1 VKKILILG
9 GSGFVSTNLIKYLPE
24 NWEIFAT
31 YNSNIIKSEKIQ
43 SFKIN
48 FLETPEKII
57 PIIQNIKPDYIIDTV
72 AFPSVDFCEENH
84 SIADKLHID
93 ATKIISKISNK
104 INSKLLFLSTDAV
117 FEGELNKKYFETNIP
132 KPINYYGFT
141 KLKAE
146 EIILSTSKNNV
157 VLRTSVIYGTGTQ
170 SRFTNWILS
179 YLREKRP
186 VDPFVDQFN
195 SPTLVDDLSQAI
207 VKILKNDISGLFHA
221 TGPTCINRYEFALML
236 AKEFNLD
243 LNLIRPVTSSQK
255 KQNAPRPISTCL
267 DSSKLEEKI
276 NFSFKDLKT
285 GISFIAS

>member
-1 VKKILILG
+1 VKKILIIG

>member
-1 VKKILILG
+1 MKKILIIG

-104 INSKLLFLSTDAV
+104 INSKLL
-117 FEGELNKKYFETNIP
+117 
-132 KPINYYGFT
+132 
-141 KLKAE
+141 
-146 EIILSTSKNNV
+146 
-157 VLRTSVIYGTGTQ
+157 
-170 SRFTNWILS
+170 
-179 YLREKRP
+179 
-186 VDPFVDQFN
+186 
-195 SPTLVDDLSQAI
+195 
-207 VKILKNDISGLFHA
+207 
-221 TGPTCINRYEFALML
+221 
-236 AKEFNLD
+236 
-243 LNLIRPVTSSQK
+243 
-255 KQNAPRPISTCL
+255 
-267 DSSKLEEKI
+267 
-276 NFSFKDLKT
+276 LKT
-285 GISFIAS
+285 L